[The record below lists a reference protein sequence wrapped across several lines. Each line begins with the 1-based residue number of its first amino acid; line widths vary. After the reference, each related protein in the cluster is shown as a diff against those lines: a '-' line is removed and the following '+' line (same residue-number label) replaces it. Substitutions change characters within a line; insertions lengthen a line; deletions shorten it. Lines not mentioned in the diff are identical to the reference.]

1 MLPLTVAQLRTE
13 GGYPVD
19 LWDFSPVGS
28 PSFCCWTLEI
38 PAVLVSPAF
47 HLFKSGDPSSSLPGL
62 LSLLGIVEDSPPKIR
77 EIIEANTGYT
87 SCLRS
92 FGYKW

>member
-19 LWDFSPVGS
+19 LWDFSSVGT

-38 PAVLVSPAF
+38 PAVLVSRT
-47 HLFKSGDPSSSLPGL
+47 LK
-62 LSLLGIVEDSPPKIR
+62 
-77 EIIEANTGYT
+77 
-87 SCLRS
+87 
-92 FGYKW
+92 